1 LQSRLTVQTMFLRG
15 RDWWVSLDAA
25 PSSHGGCQEKNST
38 RRARGRRGDS
48 LQLGHDPGGMHGE
61 VDGAVS
67 GGRGRRHYCL
77 GRTRGIG
84 LGGREFGAA
93 HVRRTRRQKVDG
105 GRDFPSCSSL
115 FSKERGGRA
124 QAGGCP
130 RGVPTRLDAKR
141 RDLGETRSKYLP
153 DGLGSRHLG
162 AGFWRETREE
172 FRRGSSACH
181 ARGSRPE
188 KCSHGAAMPR
198 FPLNSVSQ
206 LV

>member
-1 LQSRLTVQTMFLRG
+1 MQTC
-15 RDWWVSLDAA
+15 SC
-25 PSSHGGCQEKNST
+25 GGAIGGSAWTQRRVLIECQEKNST

-67 GGRGRRHYCL
+67 GGRGRATTAL
-77 GRTRGIG
+77 DGPAAS
-84 LGGREFGAA
+84 GGRAR
-93 HVRRTRRQKVDG
+93 VRCR
-105 GRDFPSCSSL
+105 SCSKDSTPKSRRRADYPSVPAS
-115 FSKERGGRA
+115 FQREGTRA

-130 RGVPTRLDAKR
+130 RGVPTRLDARR
-141 RDLGETRSKYLP
+141 RDLGETRSVSARRFRFTSP
-153 DGLGSRHLG
+153 
-162 AGFWRETREE
+162 
-172 FRRGSSACH
+172 RRGFLEKREKNPPRLECVS
-181 ARGSRPE
+181 RRSRPE